1 MKNEN
6 SASPPVPNVVRTA
19 PALNPV
25 QMAWLQEIGLDRR
38 LLAPFA
44 EKSGAKET
52 DDGNAASES
61 QARALARRS
70 ASPGKAMH
78 ASTSS
83 AAGHQFRPASA
94 LLAAQRTAVDAIS
107 AKNDAKGSGPG
118 PSINETAAV
127 RTAQSTNDAT
137 GHAARIDDL
146 SWAALET
153 HVAACQACDLHQSRS
168 QAVFGRG
175 QAESPEWMVIGEA
188 PGQQDDRVG
197 LPFQGRAGVLL
208 DAMLEAVGIQTGT
221 AVYFSNLIKC
231 RPLGNR
237 TPTPQE
243 AAACL
248 PYLQRQ
254 IDILQPRAILVLGKL
269 AAQSLLGL
277 DTDLDEIRG
286 RIHHLR
292 TESGRQIPVVAT
304 YHPAS
309 LLSRSQH
316 KADAW
321 RDLNLARSAISGAAK
336 SEAATD
342 GVRP

>member
-1 MKNEN
+1 
-6 SASPPVPNVVRTA
+6 
-19 PALNPV
+19 
-25 QMAWLQEIGLDRR
+25 
-38 LLAPFA
+38 
-44 EKSGAKET
+44 
-52 DDGNAASES
+52 
-61 QARALARRS
+61 
-70 ASPGKAMH
+70 
-78 ASTSS
+78 
-83 AAGHQFRPASA
+83 
-94 LLAAQRTAVDAIS
+94 
-107 AKNDAKGSGPG
+107 
-118 PSINETAAV
+118 
-127 RTAQSTNDAT
+127 
-137 GHAARIDDL
+137 
-146 SWAALET
+146 
-153 HVAACQACDLHQSRS
+153 
-168 QAVFGRG
+168 
-175 QAESPEWMVIGEA
+175 MVIGEA

-208 DAMLEAVGIQTGT
+208 DAMLGAVGIQTGT

-342 GVRP
+342 GVRS